1 MAYTYDPSKISEAGK
16 DRMRFE
22 LGDTA
27 VTEQT
32 AALSDE
38 EITAVLGMYPGKWK
52 RAKLALVES
61 VCRRFSFEVNT
72 EIGGLSLGLQ
82 ARAEAWRAMYK
93 ELKSEAAGGSGPCVN
108 PASIGGG
115 HYFYAGMHDN
125 REAVDDLVCES
136 RKRV

>member
-82 ARAEAWRAMYK
+82 ARAEAWQHIGKAGANIAEFMITK
-93 ELKSEAAGGSGPCVN
+93 EQKLTAAAEG
-108 PASIGGG
+108 
-115 HYFYAGMHDN
+115 
-125 REAVDDLVCES
+125 ET
-136 RKRV
+136 K